1 MNVYDQAH
9 GLAQAIKMSEEYKQ
23 YEGAKAKINEN
34 EDLSKMI
41 RDFRPSSLNSR
52 RSRWQASSPLKKIFL
67 HYSSSTEYF

>member
-41 RDFRPSSLNSR
+41 RDF
-52 RSRWQASSPLKKIFL
+52 QTKQF
-67 HYSSSTEYF
+67 EF